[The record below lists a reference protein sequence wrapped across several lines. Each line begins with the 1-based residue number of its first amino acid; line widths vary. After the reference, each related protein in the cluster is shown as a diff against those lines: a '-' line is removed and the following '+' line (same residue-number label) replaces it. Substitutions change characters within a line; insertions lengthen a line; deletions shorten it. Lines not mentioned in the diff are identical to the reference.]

1 MNKQNYSPKWSE
13 ALKIIT
19 RYDCNNCIDQS
30 YWVKNK
36 IKKIFR
42 VWSIKSCNEC
52 VTNRTLHDF
61 SILSS
66 LCFTYLTWTI
76 LWRYITYFLGAGFTE
91 DLETEALH
99 SGTIDVG
106 FAIFLFGVAFDS
118 IIVDDSCDKPG
129 ELLDE
134 TLKIVVRF
142 DKCFSTIKFENQ

>member
-1 MNKQNYSPKWSE
+1 M
-13 ALKIIT
+13 
-19 RYDCNNCIDQS
+19 
-30 YWVKNK
+30 
-36 IKKIFR
+36 
-42 VWSIKSCNEC
+42 
-52 VTNRTLHDF
+52 
-61 SILSS
+61 
-66 LCFTYLTWTI
+66 
-76 LWRYITYFLGAGFTE
+76 GAGFTE